1 MNRVNWKELGTPVI
15 AWVIYYTVD
24 FGFVFGFTK
33 EISRSFFLTYFSTA
47 FIYCTCFYLIVEVYK
62 RYLPN
67 GKIKGLLLSVSTLL
81 ASAYL
86 NLLWDV
92 FVLQNPISVEG
103 FPNHPLNMYVFEVW
117 RFSTA
122 ALYAFAYWIYLQRI
136 EEQKLRTQTEKL
148 LHTAEIAFLKA
159 QINPHFLFN
168 TLNFVYGDV
177 VGKSDLSGRAIL
189 SLTKLLRYSVEST
202 KSESSGL
209 KKEVEAISEYLTLQ
223 KLRFSQKVFVKFEKS
238 GFLPIFAIP
247 PLILLSL
254 VENAFKYGII
264 DDPENPI
271 VIKLMVDRDQLVF
284 SCINTKRLDFKDKET
299 TSVGL
304 ANIKRRMDL
313 VYQNDYTLLVDEK
326 KHTYKV
332 SLDIHWKKEG
342 FIGNSELSA

>member
-1 MNRVNWKELGTPVI
+1 MSRVNWKELRTHLI
-15 AWVIYYTVD
+15 AWLIFYIVD

-33 EISRSFFLTYFSTA
+33 EISQSFFWTYFSTA

-62 RYLPN
+62 RYLPKEKIN
-67 GKIKGLLLSVSTLL
+67 GLVLSVSTLL

-92 FVLQNPISVEG
+92 FALNSPKSVDGFQTQPITI
-103 FPNHPLNMYVFEVW
+103 YIFEVW

-136 EEQKLRTQTEKL
+136 EDQKLRTQTEKM

-168 TLNFVYGDV
+168 TLNFVYGDI

-202 KSESSGL
+202 KSESSSL

-223 KLRFSQKVFVKFEKS
+223 KLRFSQKAYVKFEKS

-271 VIKLMVDRDQLVF
+271 VIKLVVDTDKLMF
-284 SCINTKRLDFKDKET
+284 SCLNTKRLDFKDKET
-299 TSVGL
+299 ISVGL

-313 VYQNDYTLLVDEK
+313 VYQDDYKLLVDED

-332 SLDIHWKKEG
+332 SLDIHWKKG
-342 FIGNSELSA
+342 

>member
-1 MNRVNWKELGTPVI
+1 MNRINWKELRTHFI
-15 AWVIYYTVD
+15 AWTIFYTVD

-33 EISRSFFLTYFSTA
+33 EISRSFFSTYFSTI
-47 FIYCTCFYLIVEVYK
+47 FIYIFCFYLIVEIYK
-62 RYLPN
+62 RHLP
-67 GKIKGLLLSVSTLL
+67 KRIFFGLLLSVSTLM

-86 NLLWDV
+86 NLLWDA
-92 FVLQNPISVEG
+92 FILKNPNSLEG
-103 FPNHPLNMYVFEVW
+103 FETRTWNIYIFEVW

-136 EEQKLRTQTEKL
+136 EEQRLRAEAEKQF
-148 LHTAEIAFLKA
+148 HGAEIAFLKA

-177 VGKSDLSGRAIL
+177 VEKSEQSGKAIL

-202 KSESSGL
+202 KSENSSL
-209 KKEVEAISEYLTLQ
+209 LKEVDAISEYLNLQ
-223 KLRFSQKVFVKFEKS
+223 KLRFSQKVFVVFEKS

-254 VENAFKYGII
+254 VENAFKYGVM
-264 DDPENPI
+264 DDPQNPI
-271 VIKLMVDRDQLVF
+271 VIKLAVDRDGLEF
-284 SCINTKRLDFKDKET
+284 SCANTKRLDFKDKEA

-313 VYQNDYTLLVDEK
+313 VYQNDYKLLVSDTE
-326 KHTYKV
+326 YDYEV
-332 SLDIHWKKEG
+332 SLNIRWKK
-342 FIGNSELSA
+342 